1 MSVSKTEG
9 WGFDALRPCHSKLK
23 NMSQISVEQENK
35 TSWMLILAGLVVI
48 LSLVA
53 YYTLASQT
61 IWMRLAVLLGG
72 FAVAIVIAA
81 VSADGKRFLAYAK
94 ESVAEAKKVVWPS
107 RKETTQMTLIV
118 FAFVVVMALF
128 LWTADK
134 LIEWLVF
141 SVFLGWK

>member
-1 MSVSKTEG
+1 
-9 WGFDALRPCHSKLK
+9 
-23 NMSQISVEQENK
+23 MSQTSVEQENK
-35 TSWMLILAGLVVI
+35 TSWMIVLAGFIVI

-53 YYTLASQT
+53 YYALASQT
-61 IWMRLAVLLGG
+61 IWVRLAALLGG
-72 FAVAIVIAA
+72 FAVAVVLAA

-94 ESVAEAKKVVWPS
+94 DSVAEAKKVVWPS
-107 RKETTQMTLIV
+107 RKEATQMTLVV

-128 LWTADK
+128 LWAADK

>member
-1 MSVSKTEG
+1 MAQT
-9 WGFDALRPCHSKLK
+9 
-23 NMSQISVEQENK
+23 SVEQENK
-35 TSWMLILAGLVVI
+35 TSWMTILAVLIVI

-53 YYTLASQT
+53 YYMLAGQT
-61 IWMRLAVLLGG
+61 IWVRLAAFG
-72 FAVAIVIAA
+72 VAIVVAA
-81 VSADGKRFLAYAK
+81 ISSDGKRFIAYAK

-107 RKETTQMTLIV
+107 RKEATQMTLIV

-128 LWTADK
+128 LWAADK

>member
-1 MSVSKTEG
+1 
-9 WGFDALRPCHSKLK
+9 
-23 NMSQISVEQENK
+23 MSQTSVEQENK
-35 TSWMLILAGLVVI
+35 TSWMIILTGFIVI

-53 YYTLASQT
+53 YYALASQT
-61 IWMRLAVLLGG
+61 IWVRLAVLLGG
-72 FAVAIVIAA
+72 FAVAVVLAA

-94 ESVAEAKKVVWPS
+94 DSVAEAKKVVWPS
-107 RKETTQMTLIV
+107 RKEATQMTLVV

-128 LWTADK
+128 LWAADK

>member
-1 MSVSKTEG
+1 
-9 WGFDALRPCHSKLK
+9 
-23 NMSQISVEQENK
+23 MSQTSVEQENK
-35 TSWMLILAGLVVI
+35 TSWMIILAGFIVI

-53 YYTLASQT
+53 YYALASQT
-61 IWMRLAVLLGG
+61 IWVRLVALLGG
-72 FAVAIVIAA
+72 FAVAVVLAA

-94 ESVAEAKKVVWPS
+94 DSVAEAKKVVWPS
-107 RKETTQMTLIV
+107 RKEATQMTLVV

-128 LWTADK
+128 LWAADK

>member
-1 MSVSKTEG
+1 
-9 WGFDALRPCHSKLK
+9 
-23 NMSQISVEQENK
+23 MSQTSVEQENK
-35 TSWMLILAGLVVI
+35 TSWMIILAGLIVI

-61 IWMRLAVLLGG
+61 IWVRLAVLLGG
-72 FAVAIVIAA
+72 FAVAVVLAA

-94 ESVAEAKKVVWPS
+94 DSVAEAKKVVWPS
-107 RKETTQMTLIV
+107 RKEATQMTLVV

-128 LWTADK
+128 LWAADK

>member
-1 MSVSKTEG
+1 
-9 WGFDALRPCHSKLK
+9 
-23 NMSQISVEQENK
+23 MSQTSVEQENK
-35 TSWMLILAGLVVI
+35 TSRMIILAGFIVI

-53 YYTLASQT
+53 YYGLASQT
-61 IWMRLAVLLGG
+61 IWVRLAVLLGG
-72 FAVAIVIAA
+72 FAVAVVLAA

-94 ESVAEAKKVVWPS
+94 DSVAEAKKVVWPS
-107 RKETTQMTLIV
+107 RKEATQMTLVV

-128 LWTADK
+128 LWAADK

>member
-1 MSVSKTEG
+1 MVHT
-9 WGFDALRPCHSKLK
+9 
-23 NMSQISVEQENK
+23 SVEQENK
-35 TSWMLILAGLVVI
+35 TSWMIILAVLIVI

-53 YYTLASQT
+53 YYVLASQT
-61 IWMRLAVLLGG
+61 VWVRLAALLGG
-72 FAVAIVIAA
+72 FAVAFVVAA
-81 VSADGKRFLAYAK
+81 VSADGKRFFVYAK

-118 FAFVVVMALF
+118 FAFVVVMSLF
-128 LWTADK
+128 LWAADK

>member
-1 MSVSKTEG
+1 
-9 WGFDALRPCHSKLK
+9 
-23 NMSQISVEQENK
+23 MSQTSVEQENK
-35 TSWMLILAGLVVI
+35 TSWMIILAGFIVI

-61 IWMRLAVLLGG
+61 IWVRLAVLLSG
-72 FAVAIVIAA
+72 FAVAVVLAA

-94 ESVAEAKKVVWPS
+94 DSVAEAKKVVWPS
-107 RKETTQMTLIV
+107 RKEATQMTLVV

-128 LWTADK
+128 LWAADK

>member
-1 MSVSKTEG
+1 
-9 WGFDALRPCHSKLK
+9 
-23 NMSQISVEQENK
+23 MSQTSVEQDNK
-35 TSWMLILAGLVVI
+35 TSWMIILAGFIVI

-61 IWMRLAVLLGG
+61 IWVRLAVLLGG
-72 FAVAIVIAA
+72 FAVAVVLAA

-94 ESVAEAKKVVWPS
+94 DSVAEAKKVVWPS
-107 RKETTQMTLIV
+107 RKEATQMTLVV

-128 LWTADK
+128 LWAADK

>member
-1 MSVSKTEG
+1 
-9 WGFDALRPCHSKLK
+9 
-23 NMSQISVEQENK
+23 MSQTSVEQENK
-35 TSWMLILAGLVVI
+35 TSWMIILAGFIVI

-53 YYTLASQT
+53 YYALASQT
-61 IWMRLAVLLGG
+61 IWVRLAVLLGG
-72 FAVAIVIAA
+72 FAVAVVLAA

-94 ESVAEAKKVVWPS
+94 DSVAEAKKVVWPS
-107 RKETTQMTLIV
+107 RKEATQMTLVV

-128 LWTADK
+128 LWAADK